1 MTRASFLLPSLLT
14 PTLFFWQKQNLLL
27 CPNADSCTGQPA
39 NARAWARARVCRYF
53 LLCSLDVWILNTCNT
68 VEIIAT
74 HLVCSPLLLGFHFS
88 QEAAAHHLHPRVP
101 PATLRTAPAIWA
113 LPGLVYGV
121 RRPRLLWAVWAAAV
135 VCGLWAAGS
144 ISAAKNWVIFKLR
157 LNLTTLFHIQIQQH
171 FTCTL
176 SQGLGF

>member
-1 MTRASFLLPSLLT
+1 MSKS
-14 PTLFFWQKQNLLL
+14 W
-27 CPNADSCTGQPA
+27 QPA
-39 NARAWARARVCRYF
+39 NARAWARACVCRGF
-53 LLCSLDVWILNTCNT
+53 LLCSLDVWILNT

-88 QEAAAHHLHPRVP
+88 QEAAAHHLHPRIP

-121 RRPRLLWAVWAAAV
+121 WRPRLLWAVGAAAV

-144 ISAAKNWVIFKLR
+144 ISAVKNQVISKLG
-157 LNLTTLFHIQIQQH
+157 LNLTISLHIQIQKH
-171 FTCTL
+171 FTWTL